1 MLIQKTIKKRK
12 KKFVQTQIS
21 AVCHEY
27 KLYDHPKR
35 QQTKREKI
43 ISQKKKKKKKGP
55 IFPQKNYH
63 PKHKVHKL
71 KKTAPK

>member
-43 ISQKKKKKKKGP
+43 IYPTKKKKKKKSY
-55 IFPQKNYH
+55 FS
-63 PKHKVHKL
+63 PKKL
-71 KKTAPK
+71 SSKTQSA